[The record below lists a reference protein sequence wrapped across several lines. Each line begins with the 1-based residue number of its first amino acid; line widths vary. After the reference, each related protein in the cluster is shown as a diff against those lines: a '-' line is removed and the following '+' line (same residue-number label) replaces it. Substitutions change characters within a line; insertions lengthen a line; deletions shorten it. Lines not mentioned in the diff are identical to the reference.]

1 MRNPPN
7 RSHLIRPRHERL
19 VRATPR
25 SEPIRALHECLLVH
39 RLQHHQHRSLEHLVL
54 RRRNPNRARLAR
66 PRLVQ
71 GHPAHRR
78 RPIPTRLE
86 PLKQARQVRPQV
98 RLVLRRRHPV
108 HTRRYASPIHTA
120 SMGCASVVMSSFGS
134 RRANS
139 AILRGRVE
147 MTSRP
152 NVPAI
157 CPSASSTAR
166 PAPSLHRVPSG
177 QVPRLLRDYRTF
189 YEAVRGGM
197 TRVDALTLPPRDGRA
212 FEVPAGHLF
221 RIVNTEGPQVGD
233 LNLWNANDLS
243 ERFYSGKTRAL
254 HATHVSTGDRLWS
267 TFPHL
272 RPMATI
278 THGHPGLVRLRRGRG
293 RRSRRDRHPLRPLHQ
308 PPVDGG

>member
-1 MRNPPN
+1 MNACSSTGSNTISTARW
-7 RSHLIRPRHERL
+7 STLSSGVGI
-19 VRATPR
+19 
-25 SEPIRALHECLLVH
+25 PIGR
-39 RLQHHQHRSLEHLVL
+39 VL
-54 RRRNPNRARLAR
+54 PV
-66 PRLVQ
+66 PGLVQ

-166 PAPSLHRVPSG
+166 PGPLPLHRVPSG

-197 TRVDALTLPPRDGRA
+197 TRVDALTSPPRDGRA

-278 THGHPGLVRLRRGRG
+278 THDTLDWYGF
-293 RRSRRDRHPLRPLHQ
+293 DE
-308 PPVDGG
+308 DGAGVQDVIGTRCDPYTNHLLTGG